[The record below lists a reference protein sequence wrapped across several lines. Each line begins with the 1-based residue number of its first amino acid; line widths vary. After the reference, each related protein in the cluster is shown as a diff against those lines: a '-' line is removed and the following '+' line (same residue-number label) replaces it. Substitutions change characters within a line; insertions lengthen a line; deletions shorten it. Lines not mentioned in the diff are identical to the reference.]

1 MRSHKI
7 VLIVGASL
15 LALSCAGGGSDGSGG
30 VASAATPKAIS
41 QKEKQ
46 QGAEAHPQILNEF
59 GGAYESPQ
67 TAYVVRVGKNI
78 AVQSGLGN
86 AESDFTVS
94 FLNSPVN
101 NAFAIPGGY
110 IYITRQLAGLCNSE
124 AEMAG
129 VLGHE
134 VGHVAARH
142 SEKRQKSSTLA
153 NILGAVGTIGGAL
166 LGDNGG
172 LAGILGA
179 GLKQYSGTVAQLFTL
194 RYSRKQEE
202 QADDLGIQYLSKA
215 GYDPSALSDMLTS
228 LAMQTTVD
236 AQAAGRDAR
245 SIPEW
250 ASTHPDP
257 AKRVVRAA
265 ANAKAYQASTV
276 RKQDS
281 HFAAINNMLYGDDP
295 KQGVIEGQDF
305 LHPDLRLKFTV
316 PTGYGM
322 QNTNRSV
329 NVSGNGG
336 QALFTT
342 NTQAYNGDKS
352 AYIASAFK
360 EIAGEQQ
367 VSYGDI
373 QTITVNGLPAF
384 YATATVP
391 TQKGGSNILTVFA
404 YEFSKTQAFHFAT
417 LAPSTTRPFDTM
429 YQSVRRLSATE
440 AGAIKPRI
448 LRIVTV
454 GKNDSIATLSSR
466 MAYNN
471 LQKERFLALNGMR
484 SDAKLAAGSKV
495 KIVTY

>member
-1 MRSHKI
+1 MKYTKMA
-7 VLIVGASL
+7 LFMGASL
-15 LALSCAGGGSDGSGG
+15 AAASCTGGGSDGGGG
-30 VASAATPKAIS
+30 VASASTPQAIS

-59 GGAYESPQ
+59 GGSYESPQ

-86 AESDFTVS
+86 AQSDFTVS

-110 IYITRQLAGLCNSE
+110 IYITRQLAALCNSE

-142 SEKRQKSSTLA
+142 SEKRRKSSTLA
-153 NILGAVGTIGGAL
+153 GILGAVGTIGGAL
-166 LGDNGG
+166 LGDNSG

-202 QADDLGIQYLSKA
+202 EADDLGIRYLSKA
-215 GYDPSALSDMLTS
+215 GYDPTALSDMLSS

-257 AKRVVRAA
+257 ARRVVRAA
-265 ANAKAYQASTV
+265 NNAKAFAANTV

-281 HFAAINNMLYGDDP
+281 HFAAIDGMLYGDDP
-295 KQGVIEGQDF
+295 KQGVIEGQNF

-316 PTGYGM
+316 PNGYGM

-329 NVSGNGG
+329 NISGNGG

-342 NTQAYNGDKS
+342 NAQAYTGDQS

-360 EIAGEQQ
+360 EIAGDQQ
-367 VSYGDI
+367 VSYSEI
-373 QTITVNGLPAF
+373 RKTTVNGLPVF

-391 TQKGGSNILTVFA
+391 TQKGGSNDLTIFA
-404 YEFSKTQAFHFAT
+404 YEFSKSQAFHFAT
-417 LAPSTTRPFDTM
+417 LAPSGSSPFDAM
-429 YQSVRRLSATE
+429 YQSVRRLSASE
-440 AGAIKPRI
+440 AGEIKPRK

-454 GKNDSIATLSSR
+454 GRNDTVTSLSNR

-471 LQKERFLALNGMR
+471 LQKERFMALNGMR
-484 SDAKLAAGSKV
+484 SDAALTAGSKV